1 MSEFLDKLFSLR
13 YWEVMS
19 DLHGFFSM
27 LAMVLFGASIVLLF
41 SLDKFDKAIKWLKT
55 TVIGLLTT
63 VALLESSGLFIYR
76 PYRTKAVPSPRT
88 LLKSSPDT
96 KWLHSYVFE
105 HKEHLAYA
113 PLLIIITAL
122 VLLYTQGDTLKKKPK
137 LKKVLIFSLVA
148 ALVYLLVVAAEAV
161 LVTKAAPLS

>member
-1 MSEFLDKLFSLR
+1 MTEFIDKLFSLG
-13 YWEVMS
+13 YWDVIS

-27 LAMVLFGASIVLLF
+27 LALIFFGAAIVLLL
-41 SLDKFDKAIKWLKT
+41 SLNKFDDAMKWLKT
-55 TVIGLLTT
+55 SVIGLFTT

-76 PYRTKAVPSPRT
+76 AYRTKAVPSPRT
-88 LLKSSPDT
+88 FLKSSPDT

-137 LKKVLIFSLVA
+137 IRRVLIMSLVA

-161 LVTKAAPLS
+161 LVTKAAPLG